1 MRDFLPVP
9 CVLWRMQFALTA
21 LFHMLWLMHVVM
33 YEDLLCHYEDKL
45 GEDRLTQSWAAGE

>member
-1 MRDFLPVP
+1 
-9 CVLWRMQFALTA
+9 MQFALTA